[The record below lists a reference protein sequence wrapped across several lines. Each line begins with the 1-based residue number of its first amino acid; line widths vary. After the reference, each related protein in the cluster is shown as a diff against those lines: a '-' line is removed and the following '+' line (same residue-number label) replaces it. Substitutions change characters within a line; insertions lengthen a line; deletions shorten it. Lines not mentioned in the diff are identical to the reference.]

1 MVLNLKNKEFNFVKK
16 YSNSERIAILFFLCY
31 YLLVEIYILNLLI
44 MLESIQIGKM
54 APNFVTI
61 GVYKNRLGKIR
72 LSDYHGKKYIILIFY
87 PANFTSVSSTELIQL
102 SDRIAEFRKLST
114 EILAISVDSPFSH
127 LHYLLSKRSQ
137 GGVEQLNY
145 PLISD
150 LNQTI
155 TKKYQLLSDDGL
167 AFPGLFIIDK
177 EGIIQYYTVNNLLCG
192 RSINELLRILQS
204 IQYIKENPG
213 QACPVDWKYGN
224 NILYSH
230 PLKSKVYFKTLYSN
244 KKN

>member
-1 MVLNLKNKEFNFVKK
+1 
-16 YSNSERIAILFFLCY
+16 
-31 YLLVEIYILNLLI
+31 
-44 MLESIQIGKM
+44 MLDSIQIGTI

-72 LSDYHGKKYIILIFY
+72 LSDYHGKKYVILIFY
-87 PANFTSVSSTELIQL
+87 PANFTSVSSTELVRL
-102 SDRIAEFRKLST
+102 SDRISEFRKFST
-114 EILAISVDSPFSH
+114 QILAISVDSPFSH
-127 LHYLLSKRSQ
+127 LHYLLSNRSQ
-137 GGVEQLNY
+137 GGLEQLNY

-155 TKKYQLLSDDGL
+155 TNQYKLLTSDGFAL
-167 AFPGLFIIDK
+167 PGLFIIDK

-213 QACPVDWKYGN
+213 QACPVDWTYGDK
-224 NILYSH
+224 ILYSH
-230 PLKSKVYFKTLYSN
+230 PLKSKVYFKTLYSQN
-244 KKN
+244 QN

>member
-1 MVLNLKNKEFNFVKK
+1 MI
-16 YSNSERIAILFFLCY
+16 NST
-31 YLLVEIYILNLLI
+31 
-44 MLESIQIGKM
+44 QIGKR
-54 APNFVTI
+54 APNFVAV

-72 LSDYHGKKYIILIFY
+72 LSDYYGKKYVILLFY

-102 SDRIAEFRKLST
+102 SDRISEFRKLST
-114 EILAISVDSPFSH
+114 QILGISVDSPFSH
-127 LHYLLSKRSQ
+127 LHYLLSKRNQ
-137 GGVEQLNY
+137 GGVAQLNY

-150 LNQTI
+150 LSRTI
-155 TKKYQLLSDDGL
+155 TKKYDLLTDDGF
-167 AFPGLFIIDK
+167 AFPGLFLVDK

-192 RSINELLRILQS
+192 RSINELLRILRA

-224 NILYSH
+224 KILYSH